1 MTPEELEALRTER
14 NTQLENLR
22 IHDPILW
29 CIIIQPRGEKALAE
43 HLAWPIDKVRERLTE
58 LHKAKRIS
66 KKRFM
71 SAWVYIPH
79 PDDRELKRLA
89 RRAANIKFNN
99 HKQLGKE
106 KDNNGG

>member
-1 MTPEELEALRTER
+1 MTPEQLEALRTER

-29 CIIIQPRGEKALAE
+29 AITTKSRGERALAE
-43 HLAWPIDKVRERLTE
+43 HLAWPIDQVRERLAE
-58 LHKAKRIS
+58 LHKAKRII

-71 SAWVYIPH
+71 RGWIYTPH

-99 HKQLGKE
+99 HQQLKQEGE
-106 KDNNGG
+106 GG